1 MLGGNP
7 TADRDNRNLCECYYP
22 YDITINHHCQYKT
35 SRLITLQITDA
46 IAMILLMDMKV
57 NNAGPATRRI
67 DHRRIGK
74 KILSCSRT
82 ANLLYGEIKQK
93 KWHFPKIQLTKKHIA
108 IACGVV
114 LLIVACGVGYKVYDN
129 YQIEQKR
136 IAAEAKAVRD
146 AAARI
151 KSNECRAQKVAAKSD
166 QIGKITY
173 DELYDYTVCDYLE
186 R

>member
-1 MLGGNP
+1 
-7 TADRDNRNLCECYYP
+7 
-22 YDITINHHCQYKT
+22 
-35 SRLITLQITDA
+35 
-46 IAMILLMDMKV
+46 MKGK
-57 NNAGPATRRI
+57 NAGPTTRRI

-82 ANLLYGEIKQK
+82 ATLLYGELKQK
-93 KWHFPKIQLTKKHIA
+93 KWHFPKIQLTKKNIA
-108 IACGVV
+108 IAGGVV
-114 LLIVACGVGYKVYDN
+114 VLVAASGVGYKIYDN

-136 IAAEAKAVRD
+136 VAAEQKAVRD
-146 AAARI
+146 AAARV
-151 KSNECRAQKVAAKSD
+151 KSNECRAQKVAAKAD

>member
-1 MLGGNP
+1 M
-7 TADRDNRNLCECYYP
+7 
-22 YDITINHHCQYKT
+22 
-35 SRLITLQITDA
+35 QIADA
-46 IAMILLMDMKV
+46 IAMILLMDMKGK
-57 NNAGPATRRI
+57 NAGPTTRRI

-82 ANLLYGEIKQK
+82 ATLLYGELKQK
-93 KWHFPKIQLTKKHIA
+93 KWHFPKIQLTKKNIA
-108 IACGVV
+108 IAGGVV
-114 LLIVACGVGYKVYDN
+114 VLVAASGVGYKIYDN

-136 IAAEAKAVRD
+136 VAAEQKAVRD
-146 AAARI
+146 AAARV
-151 KSNECRAQKVAAKSD
+151 KSNECRAQKVAAKAD

>member
-1 MLGGNP
+1 
-7 TADRDNRNLCECYYP
+7 
-22 YDITINHHCQYKT
+22 
-35 SRLITLQITDA
+35 
-46 IAMILLMDMKV
+46 MDMKGK
-57 NNAGPATRRI
+57 NAGPTTRRI

-82 ANLLYGEIKQK
+82 ATLLYGELKQK
-93 KWHFPKIQLTKKHIA
+93 KWHFPKIQLTKKNIA
-108 IACGVV
+108 IAGGVV
-114 LLIVACGVGYKVYDN
+114 VLVAASGVGYKIYDN

-136 IAAEAKAVRD
+136 VAAEQKAVRD
-146 AAARI
+146 AAARV
-151 KSNECRAQKVAAKSD
+151 KSNECRAQKVAAKAD

>member
-1 MLGGNP
+1 
-7 TADRDNRNLCECYYP
+7 
-22 YDITINHHCQYKT
+22 
-35 SRLITLQITDA
+35 
-46 IAMILLMDMKV
+46 MKGK
-57 NNAGPATRRI
+57 NAGPTTRRI

-82 ANLLYGEIKQK
+82 ATLLYGELKQK
-93 KWHFPKIQLTKKHIA
+93 KWHFPKIQLTKKNIA

-114 LLIVACGVGYKVYDN
+114 VLVAASGVGYKIYDN

-136 IAAEAKAVRD
+136 VAAEQKAVRD
-146 AAARI
+146 AAARV
-151 KSNECRAQKVAAKSD
+151 KSNECRAQKVAAKAD

>member
-1 MLGGNP
+1 
-7 TADRDNRNLCECYYP
+7 
-22 YDITINHHCQYKT
+22 
-35 SRLITLQITDA
+35 
-46 IAMILLMDMKV
+46 MILLMDMKGK
-57 NNAGPATRRI
+57 NAGPTTRRI

-82 ANLLYGEIKQK
+82 ATLLYGELKQK
-93 KWHFPKIQLTKKHIA
+93 KWHFPKIQLTKKNIA
-108 IACGVV
+108 IAGGVV
-114 LLIVACGVGYKVYDN
+114 VLVAASGVGYKIYDN

-136 IAAEAKAVRD
+136 VAAEQKAVRD
-146 AAARI
+146 AAARV
-151 KSNECRAQKVAAKSD
+151 KSNECRAQKVAAKAD